1 MQELINKEDV
11 KIEDMIEE
19 KISEEFR
26 NVVCSIKSEIKTT
39 QINTMQQIN
48 KNLIMMYFRIGKI
61 LDENSKY
68 GNSFI
73 KNISH
78 AIKLEYP
85 NIKGFSD
92 RNLRRMKLFYN
103 EYKEDEKWPQLVA
116 NLPWGHNIL
125 LMEKIKDKDIREVYI
140 KATIENGWSRN
151 ILDFQISS
159 NYHKRIGNSVNN
171 FKNSVSKDNSDLINN
186 TLKDPYIFDFISL
199 NNDYKEQEL
208 ENKMIERIKNVL
220 LEFGNGFS
228 FVGSQYKLVV
238 GNKDY
243 YIDLLF
249 YHLKLKAYVVVEL
262 KTTEFKPEYIGK
274 MNFYL
279 SAVDDL
285 IKDVADNPTIGLIL
299 CKNKDKFIAQ
309 YSLKDINKP
318 IGISSFKLREYLPT
332 EEDLNMYIGV
342 END

>member
-1 MQELINKEDV
+1 MV
-11 KIEDMIEE
+11 EE
-19 KISEEFR
+19 KVNEEFKY
-26 NVVCSIKSEIKTT
+26 VVSSIKNEIKTT
-39 QINTMQQIN
+39 QINTMQQVN

-61 LDENSKY
+61 IYENSKY

-73 KNISH
+73 KNVAHS
-78 AIKLEYP
+78 IKSEYP

-92 RNLRRMKLFYN
+92 RNLRSMKLFYN
-103 EYKEDEKWPQLVA
+103 EYKNNENWQQVVA
-116 NLPWGHNIL
+116 NLPWGHNL
-125 LMEKIKDKDIREVYI
+125 LLIEKIKDKNVREIYV

-151 ILDFQISS
+151 ILDFQIKSS
-159 NYHKRIGNSVNN
+159 YHKRIGNSVNN
-171 FKNSVSKDNSDLINN
+171 FKNSISGEDSDLINN

-199 NNDYKEQEL
+199 NSNYKEHEL
-208 ENKMIERIKNVL
+208 ENKMINKIKNVL
-220 LEFGNGFS
+220 LEFGKGFS
-228 FVGSQYKLVV
+228 FVGSQYKLII

-243 YIDLLF
+243 FIDLLF
-249 YHLKLKAYVVVEL
+249 YHLKLKSYIVVEL
-262 KTTEFKPEYIGK
+262 KAVEFKPEYIGK

-285 IKDVADNPTIGLIL
+285 IKDENDNPTIGLIL

-318 IGISSFKLREYLPT
+318 IGISSFKLKEYLPS
-332 EEDLNMYIGV
+332 EEDLNMYIDL